1 MDKKE
6 GYVIFTPIINTIS
19 IVIGSLIGIFIKKG
33 VPKNIQNILFYAVG
47 LSTIGLSLTMILK
60 TNNFLIVLSSLAIG
74 GIIGELINIEG
85 KLKKIG
91 DTIKEGDFSTGF
103 VTSSL
108 LFLVGPLTIIG
119 SITAGLTNDGSLI
132 YMKSLLDGISSI
144 VLSSI
149 YGLGVLLSGFSVL
162 VIQGLLVI
170 FSSKL
175 SFLTTPAYLNDLIA
189 AGGVMVLGI
198 GLKILEIKDTRV
210 GNFLPALLICPLLVF
225 LVNLF

>member
-1 MDKKE
+1 M
-6 GYVIFTPIINTIS
+6 FTPIINTIS

-175 SFLTTPAYLNDLIA
+175 SFLTTPDYLNDLIA

>member
-1 MDKKE
+1 M
-6 GYVIFTPIINTIS
+6 NTIS

>member
-1 MDKKE
+1 M
-6 GYVIFTPIINTIS
+6 NAIS